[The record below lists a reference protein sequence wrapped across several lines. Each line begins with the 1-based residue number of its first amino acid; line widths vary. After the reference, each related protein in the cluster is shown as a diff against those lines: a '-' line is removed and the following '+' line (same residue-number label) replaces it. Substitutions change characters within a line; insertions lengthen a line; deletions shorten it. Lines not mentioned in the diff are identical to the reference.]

1 LSNAEKAGGRLSLN
15 FLAIRPDVHDDGRL
29 KDMENTGDHASL
41 MEKVYREF
49 SPDLLAFF
57 RRRHGSPEAA
67 EDLLQ
72 ETFAAVMKNPGRLLQ
87 ADSPRAYL
95 FGVARNLSAELYR
108 RSRPTDE
115 LPSEAPAEET
125 EGPDPRIEAMR
136 EGIMQLN
143 AASRQ
148 VLELRLQRE
157 LSYEEIAA
165 ALGLPVGTVRSRLHH
180 AVRQLREHLKKSD
193 YEK

>member
-1 LSNAEKAGGRLSLN
+1 MDNSG
-15 FLAIRPDVHDDGRL
+15 DD
-29 KDMENTGDHASL
+29 ASKL
-41 MEKVYREF
+41 EDIYREVG
-49 SPDLLAFF
+49 PDLLAFF
-57 RRRHGSPEAA
+57 RGRHGNAQVA

-72 ETFAAVMKNPGRLLQ
+72 ETFAAVMKNPDRLLQ

-108 RSRPTDE
+108 RSHPTEE
-115 LPSEAPAEET
+115 LPEEPTMDAEAAA
-125 EGPDPRIEAMR
+125 DPRLEVMR
-136 EGIMQLN
+136 EGIERLS

-157 LSYEEIAA
+157 LSYEEMAA
-165 ALGLPVGTVRSRLHH
+165 TLGVPVGTVRSRLHH
-180 AVRQLREHLKKSD
+180 AVRQLRENLKTSH

>member
-1 LSNAEKAGGRLSLN
+1 MDNA
-15 FLAIRPDVHDDGRL
+15 D
-29 KDMENTGDHASL
+29 DHASR
-41 MEKVYREF
+41 MENIYREIG
-49 SPDLLAFF
+49 PELLAFF
-57 RRRHGSPEAA
+57 QRRHGSPQTA

-72 ETFAAVMKNPGRLLQ
+72 ETFAAMLKNPNRLLQ

-95 FGVARNLSAELYR
+95 FGVARNLSAEMHR
-108 RSRPTDE
+108 RSHPTEE
-115 LPSEAPAEET
+115 LPAEPQMEEEAPA
-125 EGPDPRIEAMR
+125 DPRLEAMR
-136 EGIMQLN
+136 EGIVQLN

-157 LSYEEIAA
+157 LSYEEMAA
-165 ALGLPVGTVRSRLHH
+165 TLGVPVGTVRSRLHH

>member
-1 LSNAEKAGGRLSLN
+1 M
-15 FLAIRPDVHDDGRL
+15 D
-29 KDMENTGDHASL
+29 NTGDHASM
-41 MEKVYREF
+41 MENIYREIG
-49 SPDLLAFF
+49 PELLAFF
-57 RRRHGSPEAA
+57 RRRHDSPQTA

-72 ETFAAVMKNPGRLLQ
+72 ETFAAVMKNPDRLLR

-95 FGVARNLSAELYR
+95 FGVARNLSAEMRR
-108 RSRPTDE
+108 RSHPTEE
-115 LPSEAPAEET
+115 LPAEPPMDEAET
-125 EGPDPRIEAMR
+125 ADSRLEVMR
-136 EGIMQLN
+136 EGIARLN

-157 LSYEEIAA
+157 LSYDEMAA
-165 ALGLPVGTVRSRLHH
+165 TLGVPVGTVRSRLHH